1 MLRTLLGRGI
11 VPIRHLPRTYPRP
24 ALLGDPPPPDKNPE
38 LLVNFAKC
46 EFDIYLSSGVF
57 KQPLLPRDAIL
68 QADNRI
74 RLLDWSSAKVY
85 TGEFRLW
92 MDQLRKKRRLEG
104 IGAEFCNPRWKHFRE
119 AGWNTEEELSQ
130 EELFRLIDEGI
141 AARRKKESCE
151 DGEECEDDSVDG

>member
-74 RLLDWSSAKVY
+74 RLLDWSSATVY
-85 TGEFRLW
+85 TGKARLC
-92 MDQLRKKRRLEG
+92 MDQLRKKRMLD
-104 IGAEFCNPRWKHFRE
+104 IGAVLSNPRWKHFRE
-119 AGWNTEEELSQ
+119 AGWITDELSQ
-130 EELFRLIDEGI
+130 EELYRLTHEGI
-141 AARRKKESCE
+141 VARRKKESCE